1 MVVNN
6 DFSELLLCDAQG
18 AQRLPMQG
26 DAIGA
31 LSCGPHQKEDALF
44 PRCRKGALLYQ
55 QDVGKLSFYF
65 KRAWKQSL
73 GAKEVGNESEITS
86 EEDERLE
93 RLAQVYLSQEAHGGF
108 FVGTNAAPGLNAAT

>member
-1 MVVNN
+1 
-6 DFSELLLCDAQG
+6 
-18 AQRLPMQG
+18 
-26 DAIGA
+26 
-31 LSCGPHQKEDALF
+31 
-44 PRCRKGALLYQ
+44 
-55 QDVGKLSFYF
+55 
-65 KRAWKQSL
+65 L